1 MFDCN
6 SLANINLSRVY
17 IFSRKWVN
25 ITQIALNACTQFIDS
40 IRVLVRIIEK
50 KTTGQILWHF
60 SINHSVFIICQKVG
74 STSQ

>member
-50 KTTGQILWHF
+50 KLLVRFCGTFQL
-60 SINHSVFIICQKVG
+60 IIQSLLFVKK
-74 STSQ
+74 